1 MRYVPVAYYLF
12 LPLETKLQH
21 VLMDERVKPQ
31 DSPEDL
37 YLKYTLLFELT
48 MFLYW
53 YSVDIHWRRQWH
65 PTPVL
70 LPGES
75 H

>member
-1 MRYVPVAYYLF
+1 MRYVSVAYYLF

-37 YLKYTLLFELT
+37 YLK
-48 MFLYW
+48 
-53 YSVDIHWRRQWH
+53 
-65 PTPVL
+65 
-70 LPGES
+70 
-75 H
+75 